1 MSYVRLNGSVRY
13 MADILLNS
21 ADPDLADREN
31 NPIDKETFDG
41 LLWRAR
47 KLLKVRTDQY
57 DDSVR
62 HQVVKDVLSK
72 GLGADKII
80 NTPLAVKRSEK
91 YGGDIFDWSGADT
104 ILGELKFVP
113 SKDTKARVKY
123 RLLTEALVMGV
134 AHYDDERSRDPEL
147 INNVWALDV
156 GSARDINDPA
166 GTRFWNITARRVRD
180 LIAASYCR
188 YLF

>member
-1 MSYVRLNGSVRY
+1 M
-13 MADILLNS
+13 
-21 ADPDLADREN
+21 
-31 NPIDKETFDG
+31 
-41 LLWRAR
+41 
-47 KLLKVRTDQY
+47 
-57 DDSVR
+57 
-62 HQVVKDVLSK
+62 
-72 GLGADKII
+72 
-80 NTPLAVKRSEK
+80 
-91 YGGDIFDWSGADT
+91 
-104 ILGELKFVP
+104 
-113 SKDTKARVKY
+113 
-123 RLLTEALVMGV
+123 LTEALVMGV